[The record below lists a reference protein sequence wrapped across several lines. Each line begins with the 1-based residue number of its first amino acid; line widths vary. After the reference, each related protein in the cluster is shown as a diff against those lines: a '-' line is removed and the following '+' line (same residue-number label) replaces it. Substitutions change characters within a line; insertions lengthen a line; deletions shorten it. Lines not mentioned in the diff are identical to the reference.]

1 MIHYDKIPERGD
13 FAYQTLVGPHQVSGK
28 ALNDTR
34 GFYGLTYSKTSCFG
48 TLYTE
53 DGETFAAVRS
63 LLGPEGTPNPVT
75 FLYLSTLIDG
85 ENIRI
90 DRDKMAKQAM
100 TVRPDTALNGD
111 IASWQSCKGDE
122 GNPWKLTASG
132 NSYSWKE
139 DGLFDI
145 KGKLLGTGMQ
155 WYLPGKEWGT
165 FYVSQVYDVEGVCE
179 GRKVKGCMAMDQI
192 YMEKGGAIH
201 HKKDLVVNNNM
212 HVIWWTFANIYKDGT
227 YELGSIMVGH
237 ENLGYA
243 ILTDHTGKVRST
255 TNIEG
260 KVVHKPGS
268 YFAESAEV
276 IIDGT
281 EEWEFRPDKKDEMI
295 DFVGGFP
302 ITAQQCGQ
310 WRRKGDTREI
320 DHWLGWGETDRRNGT
335 ARNVSG
341 SDL

>member
-90 DRDKMAKQAM
+90 DREKMTKQAM
-100 TVRPDTALNGD
+100 TLRPDTALNGD
-111 IASWQSCKGDE
+111 IASWESCKGDE
-122 GNPWKLTASG
+122 GNPWKLTASSD
-132 NSYSWKE
+132 SYSWKE

-260 KVVHKPGS
+260 NVVHKPGS
-268 YFAESAEV
+268 YFAQSAEV

-281 EEWEFRPDKKDEMI
+281 EEWEFRPDKKDEMS

-335 ARNVSG
+335 ARNVLG